1 VDESLARG
9 EAPLAPEFDLPLLT
23 QGSIPPQLTRPLRG
37 AIGDG
42 TLALGEL
49 EGTPFVLNFWASWCD
64 PCRAEGPVLERS
76 WRRWGRRGVLY
87 LGLNMQDLTDDAE
100 AFIDE
105 FGLTYPMIREPH
117 NAIAQAYGAT
127 GIPETY
133 FIDERSRVVDHV
145 IGVVSRRQ
153 LGVGSAAAKRGEV
166 VGTQSGGA
174 RRPQR

>member
-1 VDESLARG
+1 VSR
-9 EAPLAPEFDLPLLT
+9 
-23 QGSIPPQLTRPLRG
+23 I
-37 AIGDG
+37 
-42 TLALGEL
+42 
-49 EGTPFVLNFWASWCD
+49 
-64 PCRAEGPVLERS
+64 
-76 WRRWGRRGVLY
+76 
-87 LGLNMQDLTDDAE
+87 
-100 AFIDE
+100 
-105 FGLTYPMIREPH
+105 

-153 LGVGSAAAKRGEV
+153 LGVGSAAVKRGEV